1 MRNPANEVRSIA
13 RLLQREISQSV
24 LPYGVSR
31 QQYQVLSYL
40 YHKQSC
46 DVYQRDVE
54 AQFGMPRSTVSG
66 LMKDLEE
73 NGLILRQPVESD
85 SRLKRL
91 MLTEKSLNICRR
103 VRQGMVELNQQLA
116 GGISEDELS
125 VFWKVA
131 DQMKANLA
139 LSGQ

>member
-24 LPYGVSR
+24 LPCGVSR

-40 YHKQSC
+40 YHKQNC
-46 DVYQRDVE
+46 DVYQRDIE
-54 AQFGMPRSTVSG
+54 AQFSMPRSTVSG
-66 LMKDLEE
+66 LMKELEE
-73 NGLILRQPVESD
+73 KGLLERRAVESD

-91 MLTEKSLNICRR
+91 TLTDKALNVCRR

-116 GGISEDELS
+116 AGVSDEELN
-125 VFWKVA
+125 VFWRVA
-131 DQMKANLA
+131 DKMKENLLIEA
-139 LSGQ
+139 